1 MKLLILLLFM
11 SFSNNAYSSNLGNAI
26 SGGVGGL
33 IGGYIG
39 GELSRNADTTTD
51 KNYFILSD
59 EGDILTCHTNYKQ
72 RCLVNGFNSDLSV
85 LDFIKTHGYNTLVRR
100 GVIVID
106 GTSKILMIVK

>member
-1 MKLLILLLFM
+1 MKFLVLMIFM
-11 SFSNNAYSSNLGNAI
+11 LFSNNVYSSNLGNAI

-39 GELSRNADTTTD
+39 DKLSENVGTTTD

-59 EGDILTCHTNYKQ
+59 EGDVLICRTNSKQ
-72 RCLVNGFNSDLSV
+72 RCLVNGFNSDLSI

-100 GVIVID
+100 GVVVID
-106 GTSKILMIVK
+106 NTNFNDC

>member
-1 MKLLILLLFM
+1 MKLLILLLFI

-39 GELSRNADTTTD
+39 GKLSSDADTITD

-59 EGDILTCHTNYKQ
+59 EGDILTCYPNYKQ
-72 RCLVNGFNSDLSV
+72 RCLVNGLSSDLSI
-85 LDFIKTHGYNTLVRR
+85 LDFIKTHGYNTLIRR
-100 GVIVID
+100 GVVVINN
-106 GTSKILMIVK
+106 TPHILMIVK